1 MTATSSTA
9 AASLRINMT
18 DQGAD
23 ANQRA
28 QRYRAAIDMAAYVDQ
43 AGFSNINLEE
53 HHLAANGWL
62 PSPLTMA
69 AAVAARTERAGISI
83 GALLVSLYDPVRLAE
98 DLAVIDL
105 LSNGRLTFIAGLGYR
120 DIEFH
125 ALNKPWQQRGAWMD
139 HVIDTL
145 LKAWSGE
152 AFDYNGRE
160 IRVTP
165 LPQTKPH
172 PFFLLGG
179 MSRAAAKRAAR
190 FGIPFS
196 PPTPMPELEAYYHE
210 QLKVFGKTGFVYTP
224 PEDFSILFIDNDPER
239 AWQEIGPYFLNEV
252 REYSSWKQEGLL
264 RPLEF
269 ESASIEAL
277 RDSKRY
283 EILTPAQCRARH
295 QERGNKFT
303 ATLHP
308 LVGGVPL
315 DRAWQCLNLYVDEVL
330 KPLRV

>member
-1 MTATSSTA
+1 MTAT
-9 AASLRINMT
+9 ASLRINMT
-18 DQGAD
+18 DHGAD
-23 ANQRA
+23 ADQRA

-43 AGFSNINLEE
+43 AGFANINLEE

-165 LPQTKPH
+165 VPKSKPH

-210 QLKVFGKTGFVYTP
+210 QLKAFGKTGFVYTP

-277 RDSKRY
+277 RDSRRY
-283 EILTPAQCRARH
+283 EILTPEQCRARH
-295 QERGNKFT
+295 QQRGSKFT

-315 DRAWQCLNLYVDEVL
+315 DRAWQCLRLYVDEVL
-330 KPLRV
+330 GPLSNA

>member
-1 MTATSSTA
+1 MTAIPS
-9 AASLRINMT
+9 ASLRINMT
-18 DQGAD
+18 DQGASP
-23 ANQRA
+23 AERA
-28 QRYRAAIDMAAYVDQ
+28 QRYRTAVDMAAYVDE
-43 AGFSNINLEE
+43 AGFTNINLEE

-62 PSPLTMA
+62 ASPLTMA
-69 AAVAARTERAGISI
+69 AAIAARTQKATISI

-165 LPQTKPH
+165 VPKSQPH

-179 MSRAAAKRAAR
+179 MSKAAAKRAAR

-210 QLKVFGKTGFVYTP
+210 QLQVFGKTGFVYTP
-224 PEDFSILFIDNDPER
+224 PADFSILFIDNDPER

-252 REYSSWKQEGLL
+252 REYSSWKQQGLL

-269 ESASIEAL
+269 ESASVEAL
-277 RDSKRY
+277 RQSKRY

-295 QERGNKFT
+295 EERGEKFM

-315 DRAWQCLNLYVDEVL
+315 ERAWGCLRLYVEEVL
-330 KPLRV
+330 GVSAP